1 MALFVFIL
9 YGIVIFTYIFFCL
22 FITYHLMKYSLNSEL
37 NKIMLTTF
45 IVVATLLF
53 VSNLALF
60 FSVDW
65 QSLFLKISNLTN
77 F

>member
-9 YGIVIFTYIFFCL
+9 YGLIIFSYIFFCL
-22 FITYHLMKYSLNSEL
+22 FITYHLIKYSLNSEL

-45 IVVATLLF
+45 VIVATLLF

-60 FSVDW
+60 FSVNW
-65 QSLFLKISNLTN
+65 QPLFAKIANLTS

>member
-9 YGIVIFTYIFFCL
+9 YGIVIFAYIFFCL

-53 VSNLALF
+53 ISNLALF

-65 QSLFLKISNLTN
+65 QALFLKISNLTK

>member
-9 YGIVIFTYIFFCL
+9 YGIVIFAYIFFCL

-37 NKIMLTTF
+37 NKIMLITF

-65 QSLFLKISNLTN
+65 QALFLKISNLTN